1 MSGVTITPTNITVG
15 AGTVAVPEAVTV
27 KQRRYHGGG
36 ILSDEERATKRA
48 TQQSLQD
55 QAVTLS
61 KDDRAIVAAH
71 RLTQDKPKEEKPV
84 ATPQKEADKPAVKA
98 GDTTVLERANRIE
111 ARNRQREQKLAQLEQ
126 DNQKL
131 QLASRELEELKNLSK
146 SDQVTLMEKLGM
158 DLETLGKAQVKA
170 KRSPKAVVQEDPVA
184 EVRKEL
190 DQIKQERSD
199 QQQHQAFQAGL
210 NQFAG
215 DLQQA
220 MTGQEVNYE
229 LVLENAKQP
238 SQRPEF
244 RNKALEDVAQLV
256 EAARI
261 NGTPVSHKE
270 ALDQL
275 EAYYT
280 AEAEEQFNRLSASKK
295 LQEKFGLSAKQ
306 ADKAAAAATEE
317 PTKKVQQRKV
327 GYGGA
332 SLAGDKMKSPPS
344 QTSAEKPK
352 RLSDKDRLAAAIAWG
367 KKEYAKQ
374 ALARAGG
381 Q

>member
-1 MSGVTITPTNITVG
+1 MTEVTITPTNITVG

-84 ATPQKEADKPAVKA
+84 ATPQKEADKPEAKA

-170 KRSPKAVVQEDPVA
+170 KRSPKAVAQEDPVA

-190 DQIKQERSD
+190 DQIKQERTD

-220 MTGQEVNYE
+220 MTGQEASYE

-344 QTSAEKPK
+344 QTPAEKPK
-352 RLSDKDRLAAAIAWG
+352 RLSDKERLAAAIAWG